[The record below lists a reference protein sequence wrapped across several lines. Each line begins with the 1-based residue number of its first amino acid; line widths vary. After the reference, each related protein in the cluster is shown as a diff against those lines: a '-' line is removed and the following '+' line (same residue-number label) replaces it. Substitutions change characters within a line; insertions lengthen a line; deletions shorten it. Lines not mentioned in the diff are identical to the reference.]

1 MILVAGGAGYLGRN
15 VARALPGRAAVL
27 DDLRNS
33 WRAAVPQGTPF
44 FQQEAGTAILDWSD
58 HEAVVYCAGS
68 SDVAEAVKHPAAT
81 WWNNVATLL
90 AFFQGVAGKK
100 VVFASTCQAGG
111 NPYAD
116 SMRAAEE
123 ALRKL
128 DLRVAVVRTSIV
140 AAGTVI
146 CAPFNEWLSRGLER
160 ILVPGAEA
168 PGGGWRGAVQEVA
181 LAIAHALM
189 RVALLAVLLIAAL
202 PLQWVP
208 ILGQAVLVLIAAQF
222 LALEGLDPCLA
233 RRRLSFREKWRFIG
247 SHRSRTL
254 GLGTAAYLLLLVPF
268 TALVVLPL
276 LAAAGTVLWCE
287 IEGERRRAAGE
298 RAG

>member
-33 WRAAVPQGTPF
+33 WRAAVPPGTPF

-128 DLRVAVVRTSIV
+128 DLRVAVVRTSTVAGGDQLRKREAQLIPSLLRGALSGEPVTVQGDGSAVRDYVHVEDVARALVAAIEKPGVYELGSGRPSTVLEVVESARRVTGRKVEVTACPARPGDPAAVVADDALARKALGWNPRRTLDEIV
-140 AAGTVI
+140 ASAW
-146 CAPFNEWLSRGLER
+146 EWRK
-160 ILVPGAEA
+160 
-168 PGGGWRGAVQEVA
+168 
-181 LAIAHALM
+181 AH
-189 RVALLAVLLIAAL
+189 
-202 PLQWVP
+202 PD
-208 ILGQAVLVLIAAQF
+208 G
-222 LALEGLDPCLA
+222 
-233 RRRLSFREKWRFIG
+233 
-247 SHRSRTL
+247 
-254 GLGTAAYLLLLVPF
+254 Y
-268 TALVVLPL
+268 
-276 LAAAGTVLWCE
+276 
-287 IEGERRRAAGE
+287 
-298 RAG
+298 

>member
-140 AAGTVI
+140 AGGDQIGKRETRLIPSLLRAALSGEPLTVHGDGS
-146 CAPFNEWLSRGLER
+146 AVRDYVHVEDVARALVAAVEKPGVYELGSGRPSTVLEVVESAR
-160 ILVPGAEA
+160 RVTGRKIDVVSGPARPGDPA
-168 PGGGWRGAVQEVA
+168 AVVADDA
-181 LAIAHALM
+181 LARKALGWN
-189 RVALLAVLLIAAL
+189 
-202 PLQWVP
+202 P
-208 ILGQAVLVLIAAQF
+208 
-222 LALEGLDPCLA
+222 
-233 RRRLSFREKWRFIG
+233 
-247 SHRSRTL
+247 
-254 GLGTAAYLLLLVPF
+254 
-268 TALVVLPL
+268 
-276 LAAAGTVLWCE
+276 
-287 IEGERRRAAGE
+287 RRALDEIVASAWEWRKAHPDGY
-298 RAG
+298 

>member
-1 MILVAGGAGYLGRN
+1 
-15 VARALPGRAAVL
+15 
-27 DDLRNS
+27 
-33 WRAAVPQGTPF
+33 
-44 FQQEAGTAILDWSD
+44 
-58 HEAVVYCAGS
+58 VVFI
-68 SDVAEAVKHPAAT
+68 
-81 WWNNVATLL
+81 ATLL
-90 AFFQGVAGKK
+90 IIGFFT
-100 VVFASTCQAGG
+100 F
-111 NPYAD
+111 
-116 SMRAAEE
+116 
-123 ALRKL
+123 
-128 DLRVAVVRTSIV
+128 V

-287 IEGERRRAAGE
+287 IEWDRRRAAGE